1 MILICVNLTL
11 IQRLFLTKLRNYFTN
26 LLQGSLRLLT
36 TIAVCV
42 NLIFSAIY
50 HVSGIAQIVRDIRSV
65 VRVKRSW
72 ICFRSH
78 STGINLLNKSDS
90 TLTHVTS
97 TGWIVADLT
106 RWWHVPPMPG
116 ACIAQHSEMAGI
128 LINGIWI
135 IHSIQ
140 LLSVKP
146 WWTILSW

>member
-1 MILICVNLTL
+1 M
-11 IQRLFLTKLRNYFTN
+11 IQRLFLTKLGNNFTN

-50 HVSGIAQIVRDIRSV
+50 HVSRIAQIVRNVWSIIW
-65 VRVKRSW
+65 VKRSW

-78 STGINLLNKSDS
+78 STGINLLNESDS
-90 TLTHVTS
+90 TLIHVTS

-116 ACIAQHSEMAGI
+116 ACIAQHSKMASI

-140 LLSVKP
+140 LLSIKP